1 MTKSRP
7 RRSLSRQYYLESY
20 SPMALTEQALQ
31 AALQTVIDPNTGK
44 DFVSTKSL
52 KNLQIKDNDVSFD
65 VVLGYPAKS
74 QIPTLRKDLIAAAKT
89 VAGVSNV
96 SVNISSVI
104 AAHAAQRGVQ
114 LLPQVKNIIAVA
126 SGKGGVG
133 KSTTAV
139 NLALALAAEGASV
152 GLLDADIYGPSQP
165 MMMGIEGRP
174 ESADGKTMDPLEN
187 YGVQVMSIGFLVDQD
202 EAMIWRGP
210 MATQALEQ
218 LIRQTN
224 WRELDYL
231 IVDMPPG
238 TGDIQ
243 LTLSQRVPMTGA
255 VIVTTPQ
262 DIALLD
268 AKKGIKMFE
277 KVGVP
282 ILGLVENMAV
292 HVCTQCGHVEHIF
305 GEDGGKKMAA
315 SYGMDYLGALP
326 LNMQIR
332 LQADSGKPTVVADP
346 DGDVAAIYKAM
357 ARLVAVKIAAKAK
370 DFSSKFPSIKVS
382 KDT

>member
-1 MTKSRP
+1 M
-7 RRSLSRQYYLESY
+7 
-20 SPMALTEQALQ
+20 PMQDQVLTAI
-31 AALQTVIDPNTGK
+31 ATVLDPNTGK
-44 DFVSTKSL
+44 DFVTTKHI
-52 KNLQIKDNDVSFD
+52 KNFSFTNGDVSFD
-65 VVLGYPAKS
+65 LDMGYPAKS
-74 QIPTLRKDLIAAAKT
+74 QHALIRRSLIAAAKT
-89 VAGVSNV
+89 VTGVNNV
-96 SVNISSVI
+96 SVQI
-104 AAHAAQRGVQ
+104 ATKVATHAAQRGVA
-114 LLPQVKNIIAVA
+114 LLPNIKNIIAVA

-152 GLLDADIYGPSQP
+152 GILDADIYGPSQP

-174 ESADGKTMDPLEN
+174 ESEDGKTMDPLEN
-187 YGVQVMSIGFLVDQD
+187 YGVQVMSIGFLIDKD

-218 LIRQTN
+218 LLRQTN
-224 WRELDYL
+224 WGDLDYL

-282 ILGLVENMAV
+282 ILGIVENMAA
-292 HVCTQCGHVEHIF
+292 HVCSNCGHIEHIF
-305 GEDGGKKMAA
+305 GVDGGKKMALNN
-315 SYGMDYLGALP
+315 GMDYLGALP
-326 LNMQIR
+326 LNIQIR
-332 LQADSGKPTVVADP
+332 QEADSGKPTVVADP
-346 DGDVAAIYKAM
+346 DGEVSAIYKAI
-357 ARLVAVKIAAKAK
+357 ARQVAIKIAEKAK
-370 DFSSKFPSIKVS
+370 DFSSKFPTIKIS
-382 KDT
+382 KET